1 VSSAGAP
8 LRESDVE
15 HYREHG
21 WLRLG
26 RLFDASTL
34 AELRAE
40 ERRFRL
46 DVGYGAASNRNLRV
60 NVQLCERSEP
70 VRRACVAGR
79 QIPMLQQLVGP
90 DLCLTHQQFV
100 TKLPDREGE
109 HSDIPFHQDNGYGR
123 LEPMTDITVWVPLVD
138 TDERNGALRIVPGSH
153 RDGLLE
159 HRRSAVNPVLVEA
172 ATGEASLLVGA
183 AAGEGIAFSGLTLH
197 ASGPNHSSEA
207 RPAFY
212 VRYCEPHVRMLSEGG
227 RSVLDDPHS
236 RMVTVTTEDST

>member
-172 ATGEASLLVGA
+172 ATGEASLLVGPNGVQILGGHGYMQDYPVEKFMRETRVLGLSLGGADA
-183 AAGEGIAFSGLTLH
+183 ARDEAGRMFEEEFAPVALLHTEGA
-197 ASGPNHSSEA
+197 
-207 RPAFY
+207 
-212 VRYCEPHVRMLSEGG
+212 
-227 RSVLDDPHS
+227 
-236 RMVTVTTEDST
+236 